1 MLFMDKKEEVI
12 DIELTPHGKKLLS
25 MGKMKPVYY
34 AFFDDNIMYDS
45 DYAGLPED
53 QNIIQQRITEL
64 TPQLQ
69 TQYKFTSKGKEGTE
83 VDFGNGEK
91 VSTIAPLERNV
102 LVSDLGSSRNSGQE
116 YPAINLRML
125 SGLIKDYDLDYTT
138 EFGKKRI
145 PQINI
150 DVDYKTQV
158 GSVNLDTG
166 SSARAMDDNTVI
178 ETAPE
183 APVNVIFTDTAIDGS
198 FLKITPSIILADIV
212 ENNTDFK
219 IENFDIEVYEIGD
232 TLIPLSF
239 AKNKINNVVNGI
251 LVDTPSEEDEAPVT
265 LSTNNVEYYFDI
277 FVDSD
282 IDREVINNSVS
293 VLKSKGL
300 YTDKDYV
307 NEDNVLIREV
317 ISDIYGT
324 NVTVTDI
331 KDC

>member
-183 APVNVIFTDTAIDGS
+183 APINVIFTDTAIDGS

>member
-45 DYAGLPED
+45 EYGGQEED

-91 VSTIAPLERNV
+91 ISTIAPLERNV
-102 LVSDLGSSRNSGQE
+102 LVSSLGSSRNSGQE

-125 SGLIKDYDLDYTT
+125 SGLITDYDLDYTT
-138 EFGKKRI
+138 EFGQKKI

-150 DVDYKTQV
+150 DVDYKTEV
-158 GSVNLDTG
+158 GSVDLGTL

-178 ETAPE
+178 ETAPS
-183 APVNVIFTDTAIDGS
+183 APTGVIFTDTAIDGS
-198 FLKITPSIILADIV
+198 FLKITPSIVLADIV

-219 IENFDIEVYEIGD
+219 IENFDIEVYEVGE
-232 TLIPLSF
+232 TLLPLSF
-239 AKNKINNVVNGI
+239 AKNKTSNIVNGI
-251 LVDTPSEEDEAPVT
+251 LIDTPSEEDETPVA
-265 LSTNNVEYYFDI
+265 LSPDNVEYYFDI